1 MVDAKLGHF
10 KTGQKCFYYE
20 NSLALSAYVNVHS
33 IKPVWFY
40 IGSAIDFYWVSR
52 QSAKSTSS
60 GQNITKVSK
69 QTKIANWNDSNW
81 PKRQF
86 TGKKMVVTKSIA

>member
-1 MVDAKLGHF
+1 MLFWKCVDG
-10 KTGQKCFYYE
+10 T
-20 NSLALSAYVNVHS
+20 
-33 IKPVWFY
+33 I
-40 IGSAIDFYWVSR
+40 IDFYWVSR

-69 QTKIANWNDSNW
+69 QTKIANWNDSKW

-86 TGKKMVVTKSIA
+86 TDKTMVVSKSIA

>member
-1 MVDAKLGHF
+1 MKVFIMWQTISLKLWPKDNFGMD
-10 KTGQKCFYYE
+10 TD
-20 NSLALSAYVNVHS
+20 
-33 IKPVWFY
+33 
-40 IGSAIDFYWVSR
+40 IDFYWVSR
-52 QSAKSTSS
+52 QSAKSTTS

-69 QTKIANWNDSNW
+69 QTKIAHWNDSNW